1 MKQDE
6 REVVQA
12 FLDYH
17 RHIKGSSE
25 HTITAYASDLSKL
38 TTFLQ
43 GLRCTLLEMKAP
55 DARLYVRHL
64 TTEET
69 YSESTVNRML
79 SSARSFY
86 AYALRNTLV
95 TVNPFSLISLKKSR
109 SSLPSVLTVGEVV
122 QLLSLSYEDFPST
135 RNMLLFSLLYDTGC
149 RISEALGITESD
161 VSNNDRQIRVM
172 GKGKKVRYVFYTER
186 TRALLHYYLSL
197 KQSLFGKT
205 ERLFC
210 SDSGKQ
216 LPQSTVG
223 SIFARYRQTL
233 GWQKSFTPHVLRHS
247 YATHLLDNGADIRLV
262 QELLGHASISTTQ
275 IYTHVSQK
283 RLAKVYAS
291 AHPHGRKQDDK
302 F

>member
-1 MKQDE
+1 MKHDDK
-6 REVVQA
+6 EVIEA

-17 RHIKGSSE
+17 KHIKGSSS
-25 HTITAYASDLSKL
+25 HTLTAYASDLSKL
-38 TTFLQ
+38 TAFLQ

-55 DARLYVRHL
+55 DARMYVRHL
-64 TTEET
+64 TIEET
-69 YSESTVNRML
+69 YSESTVNRIL

-86 AYALRNTLV
+86 SYALRNALV
-95 TVNPFSLISLKKSR
+95 EVNPFSLISLKKSR

-122 QLLSLSYEDFPST
+122 QLLSLSYEDFPTT
-135 RNMLLFSLLYDTGC
+135 RNMLLFSMLYDTGC
-149 RISEALGITESD
+149 RISEVLSITEGD
-161 VSNNDRQIRVM
+161 VSNKERQIRVV
-172 GKGKKVRYVFYTER
+172 GKGKKVRYVFFTER
-186 TRALLHYYLSL
+186 TQKLLDYYLSL
-197 KQSLFGKT
+197 KHSLFGKT

-223 SIFARYRQTL
+223 SIFARYRQSL

-291 AHPHGRKQDDK
+291 CHPHGRKQDD
-302 F
+302 

>member
-1 MKQDE
+1 MEHDDQ
-6 REVVQA
+6 EVVQA

-17 RHIKGSSE
+17 RHIKGSSS
-25 HTITAYASDLSKL
+25 HTLKAYASDLAKL
-38 TTFLQ
+38 MLFLR
-43 GLRCTLLEMKAP
+43 GLKCGLLEMKAP
-55 DARLYVRHL
+55 DARQYVRYL
-64 TTEET
+64 TTEQS

-86 AYALRNTLV
+86 CYALRNTQV
-95 TVNPFSLISLKKSR
+95 SANPFSLISLKKSR
-109 SSLPSVLTVGEVV
+109 STLPSVLTVSEVV
-122 QLLSLSYEDFPST
+122 QLLSLSYEDFPTT
-135 RNMLLFSLLYDTGC
+135 RNMLLFCMLYDTGC
-149 RISEALGITESD
+149 RISEMLSVTDGD
-161 VSNNDRQIRVM
+161 VSNNDRQIRVL
-172 GKGKKVRYVFYTER
+172 GKGKKIRYVFFTER
-186 TRALLHYYLSL
+186 TKSLLCYYLSL
-197 KQSLFGKT
+197 KHSLFGRT

-291 AHPHGRKQDDK
+291 AHPHGRKQND
-302 F
+302 

>member
-1 MKQDE
+1 MKHEEQ
-6 REVVQA
+6 EVVAA

-25 HTITAYASDLSKL
+25 HTIQAYASDLAKL
-38 TTFLQ
+38 TLFLQ
-43 GLRCTLLEMKAP
+43 EYALTLLEMQAP

-64 TTEET
+64 TSGQP
-69 YSESTVNRML
+69 YSEATVNRML
-79 SSARSFY
+79 SSARSFF
-86 AYALRNTLV
+86 AYALRNDLV
-95 TVNPFSLISLKKSR
+95 QVNPFSLISLKKSR
-109 SSLPSVLTVGEVV
+109 STLPSVLTVTEVV
-122 QLLSLSYEDFPST
+122 TLLSLSYEDFPST
-135 RNMLLFSLLYDTGC
+135 RNMLLFSMLYDTGC
-149 RISEALGITESD
+149 RISEALNITEED
-161 VSNNDRQIRVM
+161 VSTREREIRVM
-172 GKGKKVRYVFYTER
+172 GKGKKVRYVFFTER
-186 TRALLHYYLSL
+186 TQGVLQYYLSL
-197 KQSLFGKT
+197 KHSLFGRT

-210 SDSGKQ
+210 SDLGKQ

-283 RLAKVYAS
+283 RLAKVYATC
-291 AHPHGRKQDDK
+291 HPHGRKQNE
-302 F
+302 

>member
-1 MKQDE
+1 MEHDE
-6 REVVQA
+6 HEVVEA
-12 FLDYH
+12 FLAYH

-25 HTITAYASDLSKL
+25 HTITAYRADLAKL
-38 TTFLQ
+38 TLFLQ
-43 GLRCTLLEMKAP
+43 GYKSALLEMKAP

-64 TTEET
+64 TTEQP
-69 YSESTVNRML
+69 YSEATVNRML
-79 SSARSFY
+79 SSARSFFSY
-86 AYALRNTLV
+86 AVRNEKV
-95 TVNPFSLISLKKSR
+95 KVNPFSLISLKKSR

-122 QLLSLSYEDFPST
+122 ELLSLSYEDFPTT

-149 RISEALGITESD
+149 RISEVLEMKEED
-161 VSNNDRQIRVM
+161 VSNKNREARVV
-172 GKGKKVRYVFYTER
+172 GKGKKVRYVFFTER
-186 TRALLHYYLSL
+186 TQALIHYYLSL
-197 KQSLFGKT
+197 KHSLFGKT
-205 ERLFC
+205 GRLFC

-247 YATHLLDNGADIRLV
+247 YATHLLDNGSDIRLV

-291 AHPHGRKQDDK
+291 CHPHGRKQDE
-302 F
+302 

>member
-1 MKQDE
+1 MEHDE
-6 REVVQA
+6 LEAVEA

-25 HTITAYASDLSKL
+25 HTLKAYASDLSKL
-38 TTFLQ
+38 MNFLESL
-43 GLRCTLLEMKAP
+43 GCPLLEMAGA
-55 DARLYVRHL
+55 DARMYVRHI
-64 TTEET
+64 TTEQR
-69 YSESTVNRML
+69 YSEATVNRML
-79 SSARSFY
+79 SSARSFFS
-86 AYALRNTLV
+86 YALRNALV
-95 TVNPFSLISLKKSR
+95 EVNPFSLISLKKTR
-109 SSLPSVLTVGEVV
+109 STLPSVLSVEEVV
-122 QLLSLSYEDFPST
+122 ELLSLSYEDFPST
-135 RNMLLFSLLYDTGC
+135 RNMLLFALLYDTGC
-149 RISEALGITESD
+149 RISEMLAITDED
-161 VSNNDRQIRVM
+161 IQNKERQIRVM
-172 GKGKKVRYVFYTER
+172 GKGKKVRYVFFTKR
-186 TRALLHYYLSL
+186 TGSLLVYYLGL
-197 KQSLFGKT
+197 KHTLFGHT

-291 AHPHGRKQDDK
+291 AHPHGRKEND
-302 F
+302 